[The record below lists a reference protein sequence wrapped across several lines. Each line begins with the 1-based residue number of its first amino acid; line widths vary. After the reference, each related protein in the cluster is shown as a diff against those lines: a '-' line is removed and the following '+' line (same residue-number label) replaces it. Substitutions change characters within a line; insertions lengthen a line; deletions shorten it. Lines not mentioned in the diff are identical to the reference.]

1 LWHHIQRSGV
11 CAFHNPPLLDILTDA
26 LRYSAKRYE
35 RLLKANGI
43 PLPSQRGK
51 DGEPATPTPKKRSK
65 PAATDGE
72 DDEESPSKK
81 PRAKKVAMK
90 KVDQDES
97 DAIKNEEED

>member
-1 LWHHIQRSGV
+1 MR
-11 CAFHNPPLLDILTDA
+11 
-26 LRYSAKRYE
+26 SAKRYE

-51 DGEPATPTPKKRSK
+51 DGEPATPTPKKRGK
-65 PAATDGE
+65 AANGG

-81 PRAKKVAMK
+81 PRAKKVAVK
-90 KVDQDES
+90 KDESDES